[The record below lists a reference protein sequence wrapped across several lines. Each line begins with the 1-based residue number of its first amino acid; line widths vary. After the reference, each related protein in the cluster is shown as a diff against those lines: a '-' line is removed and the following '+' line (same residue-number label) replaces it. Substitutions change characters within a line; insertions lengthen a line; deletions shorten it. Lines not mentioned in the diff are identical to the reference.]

1 MGRNAPVKKTAPLPG
16 IAFRPFTEEDALL
29 VARWRYPEPYA
40 AYDLDPWN
48 RDVLAALS
56 RPENRYHAILR
67 DGEVIGFF
75 CLGEDA
81 RVPGWS
87 YDDSALDFG
96 MGLRPDLTGLAQGG
110 LYLQSVLAHVAGEYP
125 GSAFRAT
132 VAAWNQ
138 RAIRLTRRA
147 GFSEIAR
154 FASTRSPTGEY
165 VVLLTSGKR

>member
-1 MGRNAPVKKTAPLPG
+1 VKKTAAVL
-16 IAFRPFTEEDALL
+16 ALEFRPFTEQDALL

-56 RPENRYHAILR
+56 RSENRYRAILR
-67 DGEVIGFF
+67 HGEVIGFF

-81 RVPGWS
+81 RVPGGS
-87 YDDSALDFG
+87 YDESALDFG
-96 MGLRPDLTGLAQGG
+96 MGLRPDLTGARQGG
-110 LYLQSVLAHVAGEYP
+110 LYLERVLAHLAEHYP

-138 RAIRLTRRA
+138 RAIRLTGRA
-147 GFSEIAR
+147 GFREIAR
-154 FASTRSPTGEY
+154 FNGPRSPLTEY
-165 VVLLTSGKR
+165 VVLLKTAER